1 MTQGGQLPPNLLATK
16 PMVARPINTAPI
28 KIAHS
33 FMWHLFSFLNQD
45 GSEAASEQPHSAAAE
60 VTLD

>member
-1 MTQGGQLPPNLLATK
+1 MIQGGQLPPNLLATK

-33 FMWHLFSFLNQD
+33 FMALYPLILTSGLFLRRM
-45 GSEAASEQPHSAAAE
+45 EAG
-60 VTLD
+60 VTSTNSSSLI